1 MYKCLFTILFIV
13 VLLVLGC
20 SKREERG
27 GSGASNIKLSDISA
41 NLSGKTLFVTNKS
54 TSSSTSRYNI
64 RSSHRSS
71 TSSNSLLV
79 IDNNSI
85 ADYGILSSYDI
96 QIDNLLSD

>member
-1 MYKCLFTILFIV
+1 MYKCLYTILFIV

-41 NLSGKTLFVTNKS
+41 NLSGKTLFVTNKN
-54 TSSSTSRYNI
+54 TSSSASRKI
-64 RSSHRSS
+64 TRSNLKSS

-79 IDNNSI
+79 IDNN
-85 ADYGILSSYDI
+85 
-96 QIDNLLSD
+96 